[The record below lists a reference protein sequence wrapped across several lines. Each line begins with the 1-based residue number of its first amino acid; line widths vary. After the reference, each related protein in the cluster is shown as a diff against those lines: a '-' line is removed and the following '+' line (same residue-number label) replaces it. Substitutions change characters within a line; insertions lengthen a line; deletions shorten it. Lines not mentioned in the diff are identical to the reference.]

1 MSVSSWTSDFNRT
14 DAGQHIATRARV
26 ASFTGLLRGELRKMR
41 GLRTMWVM
49 VSVMVVMVVGS
60 QILLATEP
68 NIGKQLRDAPLE
80 GYAQAMTGDIAIVRI
95 LSGVFLLVMAAHVI
109 GLEHQHGTIRILLGR
124 GVGRL
129 QLLSAKVVAL
139 ALVGL
144 GFIGLTLLIEF
155 LVIWGVSLVAGA
167 TSHPWMALTDEFWVD
182 LRVLLLYTLLNAG
195 VTLLLGVAA
204 SVLGRSLA
212 FGLAVGLSW
221 FAVDNALTIPLG
233 LLARLTS
240 NDLWRNVSGVLLG
253 PLLNRLPEYI
263 TPAYH
268 VTSQTS
274 HGAIVTAHTVSG
286 FGPMPLIWV
295 GGAHALLII
304 GAWSALFAV
313 VAVSLTAR
321 RDILD

>member
-1 MSVSSWTSDFNRT
+1 MNVSSSASALNR
-14 DAGQHIATRARV
+14 AGARRPV
-26 ASFTGLLRGELRKMR
+26 GTLARMASFSGLLRGELRKMR
-41 GLRTMWVM
+41 GLRTMWV
-49 VSVMVVMVVGS
+49 VASVMVVMVVGS

-68 NIGKQLRDAPLE
+68 NIGPKLRHAPLE
-80 GYAQAMTGDIAIVRI
+80 GYVQAMTGDIAIVRI
-95 LSGVFLLVMAAHVI
+95 LSGVFLLIMAAHVI
-109 GLEHQHGTIRILLGR
+109 GLEYQQGTIRILLGR

-129 QLLSAKVVAL
+129 QLLGAKCVAL

-144 GFIGLTLLIEF
+144 AFIGLTLLIE
-155 LVIWGVSLVAGA
+155 LVFIWGISLVAGA
-167 TSHPWMALTDEFWVD
+167 SSHPWTALTDEFWVD

-204 SVLGRSLA
+204 SVVGRSLA

-221 FAVDNALTIPLG
+221 FAVDNALTIPLSI
-233 LLARLTS
+233 LARLTS
-240 NDLWRNVSGVLLG
+240 NDLWRNVSGILLG

-263 TPAYH
+263 APAYR

-274 HGAIVTAHTVSG
+274 HGAILTAQAVSG

-295 GGAHALLII
+295 GGAHALLVI

-321 RDILD
+321 RDVLD